1 MTLFGWLFGRS
12 DKDASSSSSGREATA
27 QRLTDAW
34 DARKI
39 LDLLDEAANAV
50 LRSHGFDS
58 WPILVPAPEQIQ
70 QATGH
75 PNLPVWSMPEGT
87 PAEAQF
93 AARLLEVVRQ
103 VRGFLYG
110 TGTPNDAV
118 ILGVRL
124 GIAAEQAGL
133 ADLIPLGKRS
143 VRVTLAKPG
152 PNEHVQESV
161 SSVRTRTGMG
171 DP

>member
-1 MTLFGWLFGRS
+1 VSLFGWLFGGAGPAKPS
-12 DKDASSSSSGREATA
+12 ASTGHEETA
-27 QRLTDAW
+27 RRLADAW
-34 DARKI
+34 DARTI
-39 LDLLDEAANAV
+39 LDRLDEAANAI
-50 LRSHGFDS
+50 LKSHGFDS

-70 QATGH
+70 LAMGY

-87 PAEAQF
+87 PAEALY

-110 TGTPNDAV
+110 SGSPNDAV

-133 ADLIPLGKRS
+133 ADLVPLGKRA
-143 VRVTLAKPG
+143 VRVTPAKSE
-152 PNEHVQESV
+152 PNEHVQESLP
-161 SSVRTRTGMG
+161 SVRTRTGTG
-171 DP
+171 DV